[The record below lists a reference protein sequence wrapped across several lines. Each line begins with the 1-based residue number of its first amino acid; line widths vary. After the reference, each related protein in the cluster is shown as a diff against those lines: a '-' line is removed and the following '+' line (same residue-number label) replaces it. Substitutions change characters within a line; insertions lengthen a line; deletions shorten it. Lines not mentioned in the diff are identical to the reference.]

1 MADIMEASQAKV
13 AAKIHE
19 GGTFEAA
26 KAKAAGKVG
35 IKAIDNGDGTY
46 TVSGKLGDSAWSK
59 TFLSTK
65 GTTQSVGHPD
75 PGYVEKVKAI
85 LQKNAG
91 ADQIGQDSN
100 GDGQYGAANKSLE
113 AGKGGR
119 SQLLHDRITLQMC
132 EKGYSHEQ
140 SDSVARTIVSKNAA
154 AKGYVSPF
162 AKTAAGDPA
171 PATKAAKGV

>member
-1 MADIMEASQAKV
+1 MVDIQDASQAKV

-100 GDGQYGAANKSLE
+100 GDGIYAKKALSDGAG
-113 AGKGGR
+113 GK
-119 SQLLHDRITLQMC
+119 SQLLKDRVTLQMV
-132 EKGYSHEQ
+132 EKGYSME
-140 SDSVARTIVSKNAA
+140 SADSTARTVVSKNAA
-154 AKGYVSPF
+154 AKGYISPF
-162 AKTAAGDPA
+162 VKTAAGDPA
-171 PATKAAKGV
+171 PVAKVAKAV